1 MNQFKI
7 DPPIHFIHSVPVHHL
22 LCVCNGDCFGAVV
35 FTSVTMIAYQDHLNA
50 GFSKVCEVYAIEFCC
65 IVEVNICC
73 SKLAWRC
80 SLMDDL
86 LVLHQPV
93 IVGTSTLQ
101 SEKSFRS
108 LKLFSFPASFAY
120 LNPFQQWLYDFY
132 IHFFSYW
139 RQLRDSYATITETCH
154 STHIISL
161 LLVLIASIVLIC
173 KLLWIKVS
181 LNVKKL

>member
-1 MNQFKI
+1 MNWFI
-7 DPPIHFIHSVPVHHL
+7 WTIHVNEPVQNWPTNSFHSFSPCAPSSLCVCVCVCVCVC
-22 LCVCNGDCFGAVV
+22 CVCNGDCFGAVV

-73 SKLAWRC
+73 SKLAWRR

-154 STHIISL
+154 STHIL
-161 LLVLIASIVLIC
+161 FLFC
-173 KLLWIKVS
+173 WF
-181 LNVKKL
+181 